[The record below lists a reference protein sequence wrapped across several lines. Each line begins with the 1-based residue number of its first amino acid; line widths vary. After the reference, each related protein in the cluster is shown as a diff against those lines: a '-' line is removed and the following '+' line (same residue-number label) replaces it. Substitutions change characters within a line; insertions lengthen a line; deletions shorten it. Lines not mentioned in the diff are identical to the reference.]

1 MDFLALCQALGLALA
16 AGLIVGAAA
25 PSIMPDWGV
34 AAGSAPLGILVAAAS
49 LNADEEDVWPAIPLG
64 ALAAIL
70 AGVAAADVTA
80 GAARRARASA
90 HPADAQPPA
99 GVVAY
104 AVLGALVLAIASL
117 LAPPLSLLAL
127 AALLWLLASRRRRAQ
142 EKHEGLRVL
151 R

>member
-1 MDFLALCQALGLALA
+1 MDFLSLCQALGLALA

-25 PSIMPDWGV
+25 PSIMPAWGV
-34 AAGSAPLGILVAAAS
+34 AVGSAPLGILVAAAS
-49 LNADEEDVWPAIPLG
+49 LNAEEEDVWVGVPLG

-70 AGVAAADVTA
+70 AAVVTADVTA

-90 HPADAQPPA
+90 DPADVQPPA

-104 AVLGALVLAIASL
+104 AVLGALVLAIGSL
-117 LAPPLSLLAL
+117 LLPPLSLLAL
-127 AALLWLLASRRRRAQ
+127 AALLWLWASRRRRAG